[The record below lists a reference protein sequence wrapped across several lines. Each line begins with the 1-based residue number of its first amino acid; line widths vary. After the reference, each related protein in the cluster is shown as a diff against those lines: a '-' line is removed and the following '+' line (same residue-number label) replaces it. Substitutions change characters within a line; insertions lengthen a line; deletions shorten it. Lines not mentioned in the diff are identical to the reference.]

1 MIIQIGVIFYLTS
14 CLLYFKYA
22 NIKVTKEKVNF
33 KEKVKKVFIFLLL
46 VVLLLGACFSD
57 GQQKG
62 ILGVILTAICFPV
75 GIIFAIAKRFK

>member
-1 MIIQIGVIFYLTS
+1 MSRVS
-14 CLLYFKYA
+14 YFKSV
-22 NIKVTKEKVNF
+22 NIKITKAKGNF

-46 VVLLLGACFSD
+46 VVLLLGAGFSD

-62 ILGVILTAICFPV
+62 ILGAILAVIFFPI